1 MILTKLDQHVSEMMT
16 TAGKKF
22 HIFLWFRFLIIMQ
35 NVNMVA
41 NGKRNSRLNPN
52 RHLHNGNAVATKQ
65 SWRRVFIKNILI
77 KCMKTCVCHQTMSVY
92 CVSAAQKEELLNM
105 ELLIADSDVATVVQ

>member
-1 MILTKLDQHVSEMMT
+1 
-16 TAGKKF
+16 
-22 HIFLWFRFLIIMQ
+22 MQ

-41 NGKRNSRLNPN
+41 NGKRNRRLNPN
-52 RHLHNGNAVATKQ
+52 RHLRNGAVATKQ

-92 CVSAAQKEELLNM
+92 CGQAAQKEELLNM

>member
-1 MILTKLDQHVSEMMT
+1 MILTKLDQHVNEMMR

-22 HIFLWFRFLIIMQ
+22 HNFGWFRFLIIMQ
-35 NVNMVA
+35 NINMGT
-41 NGKRNSRLNPN
+41 NGKRNSRLIPN
-52 RHLHNGNAVATKQ
+52 RYPGNGNAVAIEQ
-65 SWRRVFIKNILI
+65 LWRREFIKNVLI

-92 CVSAAQKEELLNM
+92 CGQASQKEELLNM